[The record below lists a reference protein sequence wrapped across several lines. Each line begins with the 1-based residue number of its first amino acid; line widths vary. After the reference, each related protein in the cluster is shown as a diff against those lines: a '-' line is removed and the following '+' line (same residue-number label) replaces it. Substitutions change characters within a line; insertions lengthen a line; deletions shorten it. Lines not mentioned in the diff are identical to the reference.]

1 MTESTDAAV
10 ATEFND
16 RESCAAYF
24 LLSVEQALYAKP
36 SIKRVHGAGWWT
48 ARVVPDLCDKLKR
61 AEKHHAAMR
70 ALLPSY
76 PAASRE
82 YAEVLAHHMWV
93 RIKALRPL
101 VYGV

>member
-1 MTESTDAAV
+1 MIDSTDA

-24 LLSVEQALYAKP
+24 LMCVEHALYAKP

-48 ARVVPDLCDKLKR
+48 ARVAPDLCDKLKR
-61 AEKHHAAMR
+61 AEKHHAEMR

-82 YAEVLAHHMWV
+82 YAEVLTRHMWS

>member
-1 MTESTDAAV
+1 MIDSTDAA
-10 ATEFND
+10 AEFND
-16 RESCAAYF
+16 RETCAAYF
-24 LLSVEQALYAKP
+24 LLSIEQALYAKP
-36 SIKRVHGAGWWT
+36 SIKRVHGVGWWT

-61 AEKHHAAMR
+61 AEKHHAEMQ

-82 YAEVLAHHMWV
+82 YAGVLARHMRA
-93 RIKALRPL
+93 RIQTLRPL